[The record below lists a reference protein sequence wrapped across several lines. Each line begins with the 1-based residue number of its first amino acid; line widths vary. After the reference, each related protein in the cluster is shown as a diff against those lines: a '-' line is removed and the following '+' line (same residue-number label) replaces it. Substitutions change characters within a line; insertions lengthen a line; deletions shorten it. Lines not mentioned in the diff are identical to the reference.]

1 MNFKSLLKN
10 QQLLSILHN
19 VLTNET
25 TKNKVSNVS
34 IKGESYSYNRYSLL
48 IVMDLVIKYQIIIND
63 ETYNSYFLNRLDSIA
78 DEYKDHQD
86 LIIKGNNLLIDI
98 VSKVLNIFS
107 ITSTKDK
114 QQILKYIYDKYIVN
128 GYCFHSFP
136 SIFKNEVEELG
147 LTTNIDYKELNDLK
161 RIDYIF
167 SNHNYKNI
175 MSRNLK
181 EKSKVIYIT
190 DSPAMAYYYTFRSPE
205 YMAEITSLS
214 KYYNYLK
221 DYNKSAFYE
230 KDYQKCKS
238 NLASLCSHVNMTTK
252 EETTVLKTF
261 DRRWKALN
269 LSESFPC
276 IAFIKRS
283 DIAKNSLSDIE
294 DIINS
299 VDAIDLNILVSKITD
314 SKYPIIKRYS
324 NINSLDLTVI
334 TMPSYREIKN
344 NKFIIKDKPKAVVT
358 TVTREAYQ
366 EEKVQ
371 KETFNFNYKNAYSYG
386 NANVIALLGL
396 LMISLGATITI
407 ILNVLG
413 G

>member
-1 MNFKSLLKN
+1 MNFKSLVKN
-10 QQLLSILHN
+10 EQLLSILHN

-25 TKNKVSNVS
+25 TKNEVSNVS

-48 IVMDLVIKYQIIIND
+48 ITMDIVIKYQIIIND
-63 ETYNSYFLNRLDSIA
+63 ETYNNYFLNKLDAITSN
-78 DEYKDHQD
+78 YNNHGD
-86 LIIKGNNLLIDI
+86 LIIKGNSLLIEL
-98 VSKVLNIFS
+98 VSNRLNV
-107 ITSTKDK
+107 TTTKTEDK
-114 QQILKYIYDKYIVN
+114 KAILKYIYDKYIVN

-136 SIFKNEVEELG
+136 SIFKEKIEEVG
-147 LTTNIDYKELNDLK
+147 LTQDIDIKELNDLK
-161 RIDYIF
+161 KIDYIF
-167 SNHNYKNI
+167 SNHNYENI
-175 MSRNLK
+175 ISKNLK
-181 EKSKVIYIT
+181 EKSRAVYIT
-190 DSPAMAYYYTFRSPE
+190 DSPAMAYYYAFRSPE
-205 YMAEITSLS
+205 YMAELTSLS

-221 DYNKSAFYE
+221 DYNKDAFYD
-230 KDYQKCKS
+230 KDYYKCKS

-283 DIAKNSLSDIE
+283 DLAKNSLSDIE

-299 VDAIDLNILVSKITD
+299 VDTIDLNILVSKITD

-358 TVTREAYQ
+358 TVTREVYQ

>member
-10 QQLLSILHN
+10 EQLLSILHN
-19 VLTNET
+19 VLMNET
-25 TKNKVSNVS
+25 TINKVSNVS
-34 IKGESYSYNRYSLL
+34 IKGESYSYNRYSL
-48 IVMDLVIKYQIIIND
+48 IITMDLVIKYQIIIND
-63 ETYNSYFLNRLDSIA
+63 ETYNNYFLSKLSTITNNYNNH
-78 DEYKDHQD
+78 ED
-86 LIIKGNNLLIDI
+86 LIIKGSSLLIDI
-98 VSKVLNIFS
+98 VSNKLNV
-107 ITSTKDK
+107 TTTKTEDK
-114 QQILKYIYDKYIVN
+114 KEILKYIYDKYIVN

-136 SIFKNEVEELG
+136 SVFKRKTEEDG
-147 LTTNIDYKELNDLK
+147 LTGEIDIKELNDLK
-161 RIDYIF
+161 KVDYIF

-175 MSRNLK
+175 ISRNLK
-181 EKSKVIYIT
+181 EKSRAIYIT
-190 DSPAMAYYYTFRSPE
+190 DSPAMAYYYAFRSPE

-221 DYNKSAFYE
+221 DYNKDAFYL
-230 KDYQKCKS
+230 KDYHKCKS
-238 NLASLCSHVNMTTK
+238 NLASLCQHVNMTTK
-252 EETTVLKTF
+252 EETTILKTF

-269 LSESFPC
+269 LSESLPC

-283 DIAKNSLSDIE
+283 DLAKNYLSNID

-299 VDAIDLNILVSKITD
+299 VDTIDLNILVSKITD

-358 TVTREAYQ
+358 PITREAYQ
-366 EEKVQ
+366 EEKVK
-371 KETFNFNYKNAYSYG
+371 KEKLNFNYKYAFSYG
-386 NANVIALLGL
+386 NANVVALTGL
-396 LMISLGATITI
+396 LLITLGMTLTI
-407 ILNVLG
+407 IINVLG

>member
-10 QQLLSILHN
+10 EHLLSIIHN
-19 VLTNET
+19 VLMNET

-34 IKGESYSYNRYSLL
+34 INGESYSYNRYSLL
-48 IVMDLVIKYQIIIND
+48 ITMDIVIKYKIIIND
-63 ETYNSYFLNRLDSIA
+63 DIYNNYFLNKLDTITNN
-78 DEYKDHQD
+78 YINHGD
-86 LIIKGNNLLIDI
+86 LIIKGNSLLIDL
-98 VSKVLNIFS
+98 VSNKLNL
-107 ITSTKDK
+107 TTTKTEDK
-114 QQILKYIYDKYIVN
+114 KEILKYIYDKYIVN

-136 SIFKNEVEELG
+136 SIFKEKTEEVG
-147 LTTNIDYKELNDLK
+147 LTQDVDIKELNDLK
-161 RIDYIF
+161 KIDYIF
-167 SNHNYKNI
+167 SNHNYNNI
-175 MSRNLK
+175 ISRDLK
-181 EKSKVIYIT
+181 EKSRAIYIT
-190 DSPAMAYYYTFRSPE
+190 DSPAMAYYYAFRSPE

-221 DYNKSAFYE
+221 DYNKDAFYL
-230 KDYQKCKS
+230 KDYHKCKS
-238 NLASLCSHVNMTTK
+238 NLASLCQHVNMTTK
-252 EETTVLKTF
+252 EETTILKTF

-269 LSESFPC
+269 LSESLPC

-283 DIAKNSLSDIE
+283 DLAKNYLSNID

-299 VDAIDLNILVSKITD
+299 VDTIDLNILVSKITD

-358 TVTREAYQ
+358 PITREAYQ
-366 EEKVQ
+366 EEKVK
-371 KETFNFNYKNAYSYG
+371 KEKLNFNYKYAFSYG
-386 NANVIALLGL
+386 NANVVALTGL
-396 LMISLGATITI
+396 LLITLGMTLTI
-407 ILNVLG
+407 IINVLG

>member
-1 MNFKSLLKN
+1 MNFKSLVKN
-10 QQLLSILHN
+10 EQLLSILHN

-25 TKNKVSNVS
+25 TKNEVSNVS

-48 IVMDLVIKYQIIIND
+48 ITMDIVIKYQIIIND
-63 ETYNSYFLNRLDSIA
+63 ETYNNYFLNKLDTITSN
-78 DEYKDHQD
+78 YNNHGD
-86 LIIKGNNLLIDI
+86 LIIKGNSLLIDL
-98 VSKVLNIFS
+98 VSKILNI
-107 ITSTKDK
+107 TTTKTEDK
-114 QQILKYIYDKYIVN
+114 KEILKYIYDKYIVN

-136 SIFKNEVEELG
+136 SIFKEKTEEDG
-147 LTTNIDYKELNDLK
+147 LTQDIDIKELNDLK
-161 RIDYIF
+161 KIDYIF

-175 MSRNLK
+175 ISRNLK
-181 EKSKVIYIT
+181 EKSKAIYIT
-190 DSPAMAYYYTFRSPE
+190 DSPAMAYYYAFRSPE

-221 DYNKSAFYE
+221 DYNKDAFYL

-283 DIAKNSLSDIE
+283 DLAKDSLPNINE
-294 DIINS
+294 IIKS
-299 VDAIDLNILVSKITD
+299 VDTIELSYLVSKITD
-314 SKYPIIKRYS
+314 SKYPIIRKYS
-324 NINSLDLTVI
+324 NINSLYLSVV

-344 NKFIIKDKPKAVVT
+344 NEFLTQEKVKVALT
-358 TVTREAYQ
+358 TKKREMYREEIE
-366 EEKVQ
+366 EEK
-371 KETFNFNYKNAYSYG
+371 KFDFKYAYSYG

-407 ILNVLG
+407 IINVLG

>member
-10 QQLLSILHN
+10 EHLLSILHN
-19 VLTNET
+19 VLMNET

-34 IKGESYSYNRYSLL
+34 INGESYSYNRYSLL
-48 IVMDLVIKYQIIIND
+48 ITMDIVIKYKIIIND
-63 ETYNSYFLNRLDSIA
+63 DIYNNYFLNKLDTITNN
-78 DEYKDHQD
+78 YINHGD
-86 LIIKGNNLLIDI
+86 LIIKGNSLLIDL
-98 VSKVLNIFS
+98 VSNKLNL
-107 ITSTKDK
+107 TTTKTEDK
-114 QQILKYIYDKYIVN
+114 KEILKYIYDKYIVN

-136 SIFKNEVEELG
+136 SIFKEKTEEVG
-147 LTTNIDYKELNDLK
+147 LTQDVDIKELNDLK
-161 RIDYIF
+161 KIDYIF
-167 SNHNYKNI
+167 SNHNYNNI
-175 MSRNLK
+175 ISRDLK
-181 EKSKVIYIT
+181 EKSRAIYIT
-190 DSPAMAYYYTFRSPE
+190 DSPAMAYYYAFRSPE

-221 DYNKSAFYE
+221 DYNKDAFYL
-230 KDYQKCKS
+230 KDYHKCKS
-238 NLASLCSHVNMTTK
+238 NLASLCQHVNMTTK
-252 EETTVLKTF
+252 EETTILKTF

-269 LSESFPC
+269 LSESLPC

-283 DIAKNSLSDIE
+283 DLAKNYLSNID

-299 VDAIDLNILVSKITD
+299 VDTIDLNILVSKITD

-358 TVTREAYQ
+358 PITREAYQ
-366 EEKVQ
+366 EEKVK
-371 KETFNFNYKNAYSYG
+371 KEKLNFNYKYAFSYG
-386 NANVIALLGL
+386 NANVVALTGL
-396 LMISLGATITI
+396 LLITLGMTLTI
-407 ILNVLG
+407 IINVLG

>member
-1 MNFKSLLKN
+1 MNFKTLLKN
-10 QQLLSILHN
+10 EHLLSILHN
-19 VLTNET
+19 VLMNET

-48 IVMDLVIKYQIIIND
+48 ITMDIVIKYQIIIND
-63 ETYNSYFLNRLDSIA
+63 ETYNNYFLNKLDTITSN
-78 DEYKDHQD
+78 YNNHGD
-86 LIIKGNNLLIDI
+86 LIIKGNSLLIDL
-98 VSKVLNIFS
+98 VSNKLNV
-107 ITSTKDK
+107 TTTKTEDK
-114 QQILKYIYDKYIVN
+114 KEILKYIYDKYIVN
-128 GYCFHSFP
+128 GYCYHSFP
-136 SIFKNEVEELG
+136 SIFKEKTEEVG
-147 LTTNIDYKELNDLK
+147 LTQDIDIKELNDLK
-161 RIDYIF
+161 KIDYIF

-175 MSRNLK
+175 ISRDLK
-181 EKSKVIYIT
+181 EKSRAIYIT
-190 DSPAMAYYYTFRSPE
+190 DSPAMAYYYAFRSPE

-221 DYNKSAFYE
+221 DYNKDAFYD
-230 KDYQKCKS
+230 KDYYKCKS

-276 IAFIKRS
+276 IAFIKRK
-283 DIAKNSLSDIE
+283 DLAKDKLSNID

-299 VDAIDLNILVSKITD
+299 VDTIELSYLVSKITD
-314 SKYPIIKRYS
+314 SKYPVIRKYS
-324 NINSLDLTVI
+324 NISSLYLSVI

-344 NKFIIKDKPKAVVT
+344 NEFIIKDKPKAVVT
-358 TVTREAYQ
+358 TVTRETYQ

>member
-10 QQLLSILHN
+10 EHLLSILHN
-19 VLTNET
+19 VLMNET

-34 IKGESYSYNRYSLL
+34 INGESYSYNRYSLL
-48 IVMDLVIKYQIIIND
+48 ITMDIVIKYKIIIND
-63 ETYNSYFLNRLDSIA
+63 DIYNNYFLNKLDTITNN
-78 DEYKDHQD
+78 YINHGD
-86 LIIKGNNLLIDI
+86 LIIKGNSLLIDL
-98 VSKVLNIFS
+98 VSNKLNL
-107 ITSTKDK
+107 TTTKTEDK
-114 QQILKYIYDKYIVN
+114 KEILKYIYDKYIVN

-136 SIFKNEVEELG
+136 SIFKEKTEEVG
-147 LTTNIDYKELNDLK
+147 LTQDIDIKELNDLK
-161 RIDYIF
+161 KIDYIF
-167 SNHNYKNI
+167 SNHNYNNI
-175 MSRNLK
+175 ISRDLK
-181 EKSKVIYIT
+181 ENNRAIYIT
-190 DSPAMAYYYTFRSPE
+190 DSPAMAYYYAFRSPE
-205 YMAEITSLS
+205 YMAELTSLS

-221 DYNKSAFYE
+221 DYNKDAYYL
-230 KDYQKCKS
+230 KDYHKCKS

-261 DRRWKALN
+261 DKRWKALN
-269 LSESFPC
+269 LSESLPC

-283 DIAKNSLSDIE
+283 DLAKNYLSNID

-299 VDAIDLNILVSKITD
+299 VDTIDLNILVSKITD

-344 NKFIIKDKPKAVVT
+344 NKFIIKDKPKAAVT
-358 TVTREAYQ
+358 PITREAYQ
-366 EEKVQ
+366 EEKVK
-371 KETFNFNYKNAYSYG
+371 KEKFNFNYKYAFSYG
-386 NANVIALLGL
+386 NANVVALTGL
-396 LMISLGATITI
+396 LLITLGMTLTI

>member
-10 QQLLSILHN
+10 EHLLSILHK
-19 VLTNET
+19 VLMNET
-25 TKNKVSNVS
+25 TKNKVSNAS
-34 IKGESYSYNRYSLL
+34 INGESYSYNRYSLL
-48 IVMDLVIKYQIIIND
+48 ITMDIVIKYQIIIND
-63 ETYNSYFLNRLDSIA
+63 ETYNNYFLNKLDTITSNYNNH
-78 DEYKDHQD
+78 ED
-86 LIIKGNNLLIDI
+86 LIIKGNSLLIDL
-98 VSKVLNIFS
+98 VSNRLNV
-107 ITSTKDK
+107 TTTKIEDK
-114 QQILKYIYDKYIVN
+114 KAILKYIYDKYIVN

-136 SIFKNEVEELG
+136 SIFKEKTEEVG
-147 LTTNIDYKELNDLK
+147 LTQDIDIKELNDLK
-161 RIDYIF
+161 KIDYIF

-181 EKSKVIYIT
+181 ENNRAIYIT
-190 DSPAMAYYYTFRSPE
+190 DSPAMAYYYAFRSPE

-221 DYNKSAFYE
+221 DYNKDAFYL
-230 KDYQKCKS
+230 KDYHKCKS

-252 EETTVLKTF
+252 EETTILKTF

-269 LSESFPC
+269 LSESLPC

-283 DIAKNSLSDIE
+283 DLAKDSLPNINE
-294 DIINS
+294 IIKS
-299 VDAIDLNILVSKITD
+299 VDTIELSYLVSRITD

-344 NKFIIKDKPKAVVT
+344 NKFIIKDKPKAAVT
-358 TVTREAYQ
+358 PITREAYQ
-366 EEKVQ
+366 EEKVK
-371 KETFNFNYKNAYSYG
+371 KEKFNFNYKYAFSYG
-386 NANVIALLGL
+386 NANVVALTGL
-396 LMISLGATITI
+396 LLITLGMTLTI
-407 ILNVLG
+407 IINVLG